1 MAFLG
6 MSTPSET
13 ARVNFLREYV
23 GWILIYRSDDKFKN
37 FNFLYLLSSRINQ
50 LSLPAN
56 YSVDLYDL
64 DGFFD
69 DIIDDMRV
77 WLISEYFTDRLS
89 YTSTFSTFSKE
100 DYFIYLF
107 EEYLSSKTAS
117 KTLSGRTLAIEED
130 RVNYGSWGFSQHF
143 NANHRLTAEGLFIN
157 KLHYAVRLICSKSSS
172 LCSVHGRYDPSIIK
186 EYIDKGIIA
195 VSCI

>member
-107 EEYLSSKTAS
+107 E
-117 KTLSGRTLAIEED
+117 
-130 RVNYGSWGFSQHF
+130 V
-143 NANHRLTAEGLFIN
+143 
-157 KLHYAVRLICSKSSS
+157 
-172 LCSVHGRYDPSIIK
+172 
-186 EYIDKGIIA
+186 
-195 VSCI
+195 